1 MSKDTKDRVEQIFDR
16 VVDLPAESRARY
28 FTEHEIGAG
37 TRRQVESLLAFD
49 SRSSS
54 TLECDIS
61 RIAQEALARFDQ
73 RGLLCGQYLLG
84 DLLGHGGMGS
94 VYLAKRVDGEVTQ
107 EVAVKLLRPGADN
120 PLSRQRFLAE
130 RQILAALSHPH
141 IAKLLDAGHRE
152 DGQPYLVMDY
162 VRGKPIDLYAQ
173 ELSIRRKVALFLKV
187 CSAVSYLHR
196 NLVVHRDL
204 KPGNILV
211 TEDGEPKLLDFGI
224 AKMLDLATES
234 TATGMRMLTP
244 DYASPEQVA
253 GGAITTATDI
263 YSLGAVLYKLLAGV
277 TPHRQESDQPGNA
290 AGLIARAAITAPS
303 RLVPELKGDLEM
315 ILLKALR
322 TEAQDRYSS
331 VEAFAEDLR
340 AYLECRPV
348 QARSGDVWYRTRR
361 LLRHYWKPA
370 AVAVFAIA
378 SLFTGLLV
386 ANHQRIIAERR
397 FAQLRH
403 LSNSIIDLDRE
414 IRTLPG
420 SIEARRRLVGASLT
434 YLEGLSKETRGNLD
448 LAQDVAQGYWRMARI
463 QGGNAEFN
471 LGDSAKA
478 EESLQKAES
487 INEAVLASRPKDR
500 TALFR
505 SAIIAHDRMLVA
517 ATEGRRA
524 DIALYAREAA
534 GRLETF
540 LRDESQKPIRLDGLL
555 FPGATRES
563 ERGNAAGLYVNVA
576 YELVIVHLYE
586 EGARSARRAVEL
598 AQSVPSAEKV
608 VSQGLN
614 VLADAL
620 RNEGNLE
627 AALRTIREA
636 QRVSQRAAYENDT
649 VRLFYRYALT
659 FGEAMILGEPYTVN
673 LGRPAEAA
681 AALQEAVEMTTKA
694 ADKDP
699 HDSASRIRLGEASLN
714 LAELLRER
722 DPRQALAVYDVGI
735 QRLLETPTSLIARR
749 MRAKLL
755 TQSSYALRQLQ
766 RPVEARRRLAA
777 AVVLLQETKDLPPG
791 KRIRLDSPGYLLLSA
806 LAEEEAARGNF
817 QRALDTYQELL
828 SGVLAW
834 PSEPET
840 DLPDAAGLSR
850 LYRAIASLNRAI
862 GRNETASAL
871 ELRSLQLWKHW
882 DARLPNNSFIRRQ
895 LNAANG
901 NHRWN

>member
-1 MSKDTKDRVEQIFDR
+1 VEQIFDA
-16 VVDLPAESRARY
+16 VADLPAESRARY
-28 FTEHEIGAG
+28 FVEHGIAAG
-37 TRRQVESLLAFD
+37 TRKQVESLMVFD

-54 TLECDIS
+54 TLESNIS
-61 RIAQEALARFDQ
+61 RIAEEALARFDQ

-94 VYLAKRVDGEVTQ
+94 VYSAKRVDGEVAQ

-120 PLSRQRFLAE
+120 PSSRRRFLAE

-141 IAKLLDAGHRE
+141 VAKLLDAGHRE

-162 VRGKPIDLYAQ
+162 VKGKPIDLSAQ
-173 ELSIRRKVALFLKV
+173 ELSIRRKVSLFLKV

-224 AKMLDLATES
+224 AKMLDLATDS

-253 GGAITTATDI
+253 GAVITTATDI

-277 TPHRQESDQPGNA
+277 TPHRQENEHSRNA
-290 AGLIARAAITAPS
+290 IVPIARGAITPPS

-322 TEAQDRYSS
+322 TEPQDRYSS

-340 AYLECRPV
+340 AYLEYRPV

-370 AVAVFAIA
+370 AAAVLAIT
-378 SLFTGLLV
+378 SLSAGLLV
-386 ANHQRIIAERR
+386 ANRQRLIAERR
-397 FAQLRH
+397 FAQLRQ
-403 LSNSIIDLDRE
+403 LSNSIIELDRE
-414 IRTLPG
+414 IRILPG
-420 SIEARRRLVGASLT
+420 SIDARRRLVGASLA
-434 YLEGLSKETRGNLD
+434 YLEGLSKETRGDLD

-478 EESLQKAES
+478 EASLEKADS
-487 INEAVLASRPKDR
+487 INNAVLASHPKDR

-505 SAIIAHDRMLVA
+505 SALIAHDRMLVA

-524 DIALYAREAA
+524 DIALYARETA
-534 GRLETF
+534 GRLEAF

-555 FPGATRES
+555 FRGATRES

-576 YELVIVHLYE
+576 YEFVIVHLYD
-586 EGARSARRAVEL
+586 EGARCARRALEL
-598 AQSVPSAEKV
+598 TQNVPSAEKV

-614 VLADAL
+614 VLANAL
-620 RNEGNLE
+620 RDEGDLE

-636 QRVSQRAAYENDT
+636 KRVSQRVAFENDT

-673 LGRPAEAA
+673 LGRPSEAA

-699 HDSASRIRLGEASLN
+699 HDSASRIRLGEATLN

-722 DPRQALAVYDVGI
+722 NPRRALAIYDLGI
-735 QRLLETPTSLIARR
+735 GRLSETPASLIAHR

-755 TQSSYALRQLQ
+755 TRSSYALRQLQ
-766 RPVEARRRLAA
+766 RPAEARRRLDA
-777 AVVLLQETKDLPPG
+777 AVALLQETKDYPTG
-791 KRIRLDSPGYLLLSA
+791 QRIRLDSPAHLLLSA
-806 LAEEEAARGNF
+806 LADEETARGDF
-817 QRALDTYQELL
+817 QHALHTYEDLL
-828 SGVLAW
+828 CGVLAW
-834 PSEPET
+834 PAAPET
-840 DLPDAAGLSR
+840 DLSDATGLSR
-850 LYRAIASLNRAI
+850 LYTAIASLNRAI

-871 ELRSLQLWKHW
+871 ERRRLEIWKHW
-882 DARLPNNSFIRRQ
+882 DASLPNNSFIRRQ

-901 NHRWN
+901 NHIWN